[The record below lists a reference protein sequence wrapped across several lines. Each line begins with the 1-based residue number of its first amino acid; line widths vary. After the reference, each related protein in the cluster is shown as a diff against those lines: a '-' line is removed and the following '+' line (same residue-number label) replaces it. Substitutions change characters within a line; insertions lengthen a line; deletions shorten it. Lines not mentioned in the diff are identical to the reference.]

1 MPNWPTQVVT
11 FMGVGTQCR
20 RSLSP
25 FHVGLLPPK
34 IGCGLL
40 VWCVWCGV
48 CVQLV
53 VAHNTAKCIG
63 FPYGCWLWQKKPD
76 APAPRDKTRWKWK
89 NTLFVESVCCMVPI
103 ACNLTDS
110 AYGLNNLVNMQILTF
125 HHTVWTQNCA
135 SDCNVE
141 VKVVICVHKKLQI
154 LWKLGGPQSCKL

>member
-1 MPNWPTQVVT
+1 MSTYQNKMPNWPTQFLT

-25 FHVGLLPPK
+25 FPVGLLPPK

-53 VAHNTAKCIG
+53 VAHNIAKCIG

-76 APAPRDKTRWKWK
+76 APAPRDKKRVKME
-89 NTLFVESVCCMVPI
+89 NVRYL
-103 ACNLTDS
+103 CNLCVAWFQLPATW
-110 AYGLNNLVNMQILTF
+110 LTVLM
-125 HHTVWTQNCA
+125 VWIIWST
-135 SDCNVE
+135 
-141 VKVVICVHKKLQI
+141 
-154 LWKLGGPQSCKL
+154 CKSSLFITLYEPKIARLIAM